1 MRIKN
6 WGKFQHFKDRKPPWI
21 KLYRDLLDDME
32 WHLLDAE
39 ASKLLVMLWLI
50 ASEDAGEL
58 PDIKILAFRLRMS
71 EKQVNDCVSRLG
83 HWIEQ
88 SDINAISGRYQDV
101 PATELNNS
109 AAVDLTLGETE
120 TETET
125 EEEEEE
131 EKKDSPAK
139 QDFAADVRTLDNCPH
154 QQIIDLYHQT
164 LPTAI
169 RVREWT
175 PARAQAL
182 RTRWREKPQRQ
193 SLEWWERFFGYI
205 SESDFLMGRTQAAG
219 RKPFEIDLEWICQSK
234 NFVKVIEGK
243 FHEAKEVAA

>member
-1 MRIKN
+1 
-6 WGKFQHFKDRKPPWI
+6 
-21 KLYRDLLDDME
+21 ME

-58 PDIKILAFRLRMS
+58 PDIKTLAFRLRMT
-71 EKQVNDCVSRLG
+71 EVQVTDCISRLG
-83 HWIEQ
+83 HWIES
-88 SDINAISGRYQDV
+88 SDIKTISTRYQDA
-101 PATELNNS
+101 PATELNDS
-109 AAVDLTLGETE
+109 ATVDLTLGETE
-120 TETET
+120 TETE
-125 EEEEEE
+125 E

-139 QDFAADVRTLDNCPH
+139 KDFAADVRTLDNCPH
-154 QQIIDLYHQT
+154 QQIIDLYHQA

-193 SLEWWERFFGYI
+193 NLEWWERFFGYI
-205 SESDFLMGRTQAAG
+205 AESEFLTGRTQSAG

-234 NFVKVIEGK
+234 NFVKIIEGK